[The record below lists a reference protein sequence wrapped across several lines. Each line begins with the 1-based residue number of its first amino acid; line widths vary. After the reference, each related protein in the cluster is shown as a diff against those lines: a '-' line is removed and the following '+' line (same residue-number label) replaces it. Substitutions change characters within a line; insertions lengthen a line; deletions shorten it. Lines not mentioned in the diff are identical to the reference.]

1 MKNKLGVLVSLG
13 ALVIL
18 VGAGCSSKTSVTTEA
33 NNADR
38 TAETNSANMT
48 QPESTTETQPA
59 SETET
64 RPVVEVKTE
73 TTVKT
78 EVETGRSMLTMAEV
92 AKHNVKEDC
101 YIVVRDMVYDVT
113 KGIDQHP
120 GGPDKI
126 IPLCGKDA
134 TAAFSGQ
141 HGGQPQP
148 EAALAS
154 MKIGALQK

>member
-33 NNADR
+33 NNPDR

-59 SETET
+59 SGTET
-64 RPVVEVKTE
+64 KPVVE
-73 TTVKT
+73 VKT

-101 YIVVRDMVYDVT
+101 YIVVRDVVYDVT
-113 KGIDQHP
+113 NGIDKHP

-134 TAAFSGQ
+134 TSAFTGQ